1 MTSGRFLL
9 TESEEGRR
17 LREGIFVKERHW
29 EGLNSEDSRLK
40 LGGLE
45 LVGLGLPSLQSS
57 KKVGRPRGQVL
68 LTLTA
73 VWLQTRGFTSLN
85 LSIAGC
91 WHVARALV
99 CVSYLWDMW
108 CT

>member
-1 MTSGRFLL
+1 MTSTRFLL
-9 TESEEGRR
+9 TESEEGRQ
-17 LREGIFVKERHW
+17 LREGVFVGDRHG

-45 LVGLGLPSLQSS
+45 QVGLGLPSLQSS
-57 KKVGRPRGQVL
+57 GEVEHPRGQVL

-85 LSIAGC
+85 LLPRPQGGSLPHGAI
-91 WHVARALV
+91 
-99 CVSYLWDMW
+99 
-108 CT
+108 